1 MMIIISQK
9 DNQENDAITIISIHI
24 ISLIIIVIVIVN
36 LIVVIVIINSLI
48 FILIS
53 LIAIVI
59 MISLT
64 AMTFVIFHSVIVIT
78 KIDQPSLIH
87 NFHHNNVNHLYQW
100 ISGCN
105 VGGANAGLSCVWKTV
120 CHEAQPWTTLASSL
134 RGTTVLLPRLW
145 KGFQAEGAHAE
156 APEQPPSEGRG
167 CRAGFLDGQP
177 HGGSKRP
184 KNGDGAGPHHDPRP
198 RVTKITCNTLKT
210 KSSKI
215 LTSVILY
222 LYIYPIIL

>member
-1 MMIIISQK
+1 
-9 DNQENDAITIISIHI
+9 
-24 ISLIIIVIVIVN
+24 
-36 LIVVIVIINSLI
+36 
-48 FILIS
+48 
-53 LIAIVI
+53 
-59 MISLT
+59 
-64 AMTFVIFHSVIVIT
+64 MTFVIFHSVIVIT
-78 KIDQPSLIH
+78 KIDQPSIIH
-87 NFHHNNVNHLYQW
+87 HFHHNNVNHLYQW

-156 APEQPPSEGRG
+156 APEQPPSEGGG

-184 KNGDGAGPHHDPRP
+184 ENGDGAGPHHDPRP

-215 LTSVILY
+215 LTLVILY
-222 LYIYPIIL
+222 FILLSYVDTVQYIFTELPFLPNQCDRSL